1 MVSNVESRFATN
13 PVNLDMPRST
23 FDRSCS
29 HKTTWNTGDLIPI
42 YVDEVLPGDTFNMKM
57 ASAVRLQTLLRPPM
71 DNLYMDTFFFFVP
84 YRLLWNHWKAF
95 NGENETGPW
104 IPTVQYSMPQVTPP
118 SGGWNADTIADYMG
132 IPTGVDGLSVSALP
146 FRAYAMIVN
155 EWFRSEVVDDP
166 VVINTGDSTTVGS
179 NGNNYITDLE
189 KGGMPFKVNK
199 FFDYFT
205 GCLPSPQ
212 KGPDVMMPTGDAMP
226 VVSMGKTIP
235 ESLFPRDSSGRTLN
249 PVLGDVNSLNG
260 VWRYPSSRYF
270 DSNGTTGVLT
280 DSNAYGYTFNNLYAL
295 PINDNM
301 ATINELRTAF
311 QIQKFY
317 EAQAR
322 GGSRYTEMIREFFR
336 VVSPDAR
343 LQRPEYLGGTRRMIN
358 VNQVIQ
364 QSATDS
370 TSPQGNLA
378 GVSLTTDHIDGFTK
392 SFTEHGIIIG
402 LVCCRYDHT
411 YQQGIER
418 FWSRKTIFD
427 FYWPTFANI
436 GEQPV
441 LNKEIFAQ
449 GSTTVNPNTGIAYD
463 DEVFGYQEAWA
474 DYRYKP
480 SRVSGEMRS
489 AYAQSLDSW
498 HFGDDYAALPALSSG
513 WLKEDLANV
522 DRSLAVTSAVSNQF
536 FGDFFFKCR
545 ATRCMPV
552 YSVPGLIDHH

>member
-13 PVNLDMPRST
+13 PINLDMPRST
-23 FDRSCS
+23 FDRSSS
-29 HKTTWNTGDLIPI
+29 HKTTWNTGDLIPC
-42 YVDEVLPGDTFNMKM
+42 YVDEVLPGDTFNLKM

-84 YRLLWNHWKAF
+84 YRLVWSHWKEF
-95 NGENETGPW
+95 MGENTSSPW
-104 IPTVQYSMPQVTPP
+104 IPAIQYTMPQVTPP
-118 SGGWNADTIADYMG
+118 TGGWTAGTIADYMG
-132 IPTGVDGLSVSALP
+132 IPTEIDGLSVSALP
-146 FRAYAMIVN
+146 FRAYSMIVN

-179 NGNNYITDLE
+179 NGTNYITDLE

-205 GCLPSPQ
+205 GALPSPQ
-212 KGPDVMMPTGDAMP
+212 KGPDVLMPSGDAMP
-226 VVSMGKTIP
+226 VVTMGSRIA
-235 ESLFPRDSSGRTLN
+235 EDLFPRDSIGRTFA
-249 PVLGDVNSLNG
+249 VRTGDVNG
-260 VWRYPSSRYF
+260 P
-270 DSNGTTGVLT
+270 NGTWRNDKYMHANSGYTGVEL
-280 DSNAYGYTFNNLYAL
+280 NANNFGFTFNNLYAL
-295 PINDNM
+295 PMNSTM

-336 VVSPDAR
+336 VTSPDAR

-378 GVSLTTDHIDGFTK
+378 GISLTTDHIDGFTK

-411 YQQGIER
+411 YQQGIEK

-427 FYWPTFANI
+427 YYWPTFANI
-436 GEQPV
+436 GEQPI
-441 LNKEIFAQ
+441 LNKEIYAQ
-449 GSTTVNPNTGIAYD
+449 GSSVVNPNTGNAYD

-474 DYRYKP
+474 EYRYKP

-489 AYAQSLDSW
+489 NYAQSLDSW

-522 DRSLAVTSAVSNQF
+522 DRSLAVTSAISNQF

-545 ATRCMPV
+545 STRCMPV